1 MPGAVARSWR
11 RHHQERPDEEE
22 RRQRQGCYKVPLL
35 QTDHSPLGPLPRP
48 GLYLYER
55 RVHGASDAMAA
66 LFAAAAVYRWKAE
79 RLRRVEPPR
88 WAG

>member
-1 MPGAVARSWR
+1 MRKSAASDKAVT
-11 RHHQERPDEEE
+11 
-22 RRQRQGCYKVPLL
+22 KVPLL